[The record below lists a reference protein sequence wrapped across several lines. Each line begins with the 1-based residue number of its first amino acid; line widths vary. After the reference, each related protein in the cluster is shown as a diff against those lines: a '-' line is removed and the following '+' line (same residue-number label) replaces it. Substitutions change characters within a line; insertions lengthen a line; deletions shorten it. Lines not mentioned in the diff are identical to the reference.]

1 MSARKLEITATGA
14 FSEEIRS
21 SLIGLA
27 LRHDGRLD
35 PELVVQEAANPDSP
49 LHSRFEWDDTEAARK
64 YRNVQ
69 AGVLIRHIKIT
80 VVRQEP
86 ETKEVTL
93 TTTREFQSLPSNR
106 TKKGDTS
113 DAANGSYE
121 RVSEIMSDPDKRG
134 EMLATALRE
143 LAAYRKRYADL
154 TELAAVWREFD
165 KVAEG

>member
-1 MSARKLEITATGA
+1 MSAQKLEITATGA
-14 FSEEIRS
+14 ASEAIRS
-21 SLIGLA
+21 SLIDIA
-27 LRHDGRLD
+27 KRHDGRLD
-35 PELVVQEAANPDSP
+35 PEVVVQEAANPDSP
-49 LHSRFEWDDTEAARK
+49 LHSRFEWDDTEAARR

-69 AGVLIRHIKIT
+69 AGVLIRLIKIT

-106 TKKGDTS
+106 AKKGDS
-113 DAANGSYE
+113 DEDTEGSYE
-121 RVSEIMSDPDKRG
+121 RVSDIMSDPEKRG

-154 TELAAVWREFD
+154 IELAGVWRELD
-165 KVAEG
+165 KVAES